1 MLLLAKGTGP
11 TGTEPQNAEQHA
23 ETLRPERRGWRKKPS
38 RLFAAVALG
47 AVTASVGVAAPAAF
61 AEPGY
66 PSWDDVQ
73 KAKLSEAT
81 KQAEIESITQL
92 LIGLQTSA
100 AASTKASLIAA
111 EAYRVALDDL
121 DAATTRE
128 ASLTRQAAA
137 AEARAATSK
146 MRAGL
151 IAAHLA
157 KTGSQDLSLSL
168 FLDGDNAD
176 ELLEQLGTASKLSE
190 QSDTVYR
197 EALQDKNTAVS
208 LGEQAAS
215 AADERAR
222 LSAESLT
229 KYDAANSA
237 SQAAEAAYETER
249 QRSNDLFE
257 QLALLKDTT
266 AEAERAYQA
275 GQDAEAATLALARAQ
290 AAADKQAATDAK
302 AAAAKPSGGQA
313 APGKPAPQP
322 AQPAAPAPAAPAP
335 APPAP

>member
-1 MLLLAKGTGP
+1 MAKATGP
-11 TGTEPQNAEQHA
+11 TGTEPQHAEQHA
-23 ETLRPERRGWRKKPS
+23 EPQRTERRGWRKKPS

-47 AVTASVGVAAPAAF
+47 AVAASVGAVAPAAF

-81 KQAEIESITQL
+81 KQAEIESITKL
-92 LIGLQTSA
+92 LVGLQTSA

-111 EAYRVALDDL
+111 ETYRVALDDL

-128 ASLTRQAAA
+128 ASLTEKAAA
-137 AEARAATSK
+137 ADARAAVSK

-157 KTGSQDLSLSL
+157 KAGSQDLSLTL

-190 QSDTVYR
+190 QSDTIYR
-197 EALQDKNTAVS
+197 EALQDKNTAES

-215 AADERAR
+215 AADERTR

-229 KYDAANSA
+229 KYEAANVA
-237 SQAAEAAYETER
+237 AQAAEAAYETER
-249 QRSNDLFE
+249 QRSTELFE

-266 AEAERAYQA
+266 VEAERAYQA
-275 GQDAEAATLALARAQ
+275 GQAAEAATLALARAQ
-290 AAADKQAATDAK
+290 AAADKQAAADAK
-302 AAAAKPSGGQA
+302 AVAAGKPAGGQA
-313 APGKPAPQP
+313 APGKPAPRP
-322 AQPAAPAPAAPAP
+322 AQPAAP
-335 APPAP
+335 